1 VLKFFAF
8 CDIFLSSFAK
18 QLKGY
23 FMTQFNI
30 FIIRAVFGAVFA
42 IILTRMF
49 YGKVEIVYVALL
61 AVFLVGMAY
70 VLEYFRKKR
79 KG

>member
-1 VLKFFAF
+1 V
-8 CDIFLSSFAK
+8 
-18 QLKGY
+18 
-23 FMTQFNI
+23 TQFNI

-42 IILTRMF
+42 VVLTRMF
-49 YGKVEIVYVALL
+49 YGKVQIVYVVGL

-70 VLEYFRKKR
+70 VMEYFRKKR

>member
-1 VLKFFAF
+1 
-8 CDIFLSSFAK
+8 
-18 QLKGY
+18 
-23 FMTQFNI
+23 MNQFNI

-42 IILTRMF
+42 VVLTRMF
-49 YGKVEIVYVALL
+49 YGKVAIVYVVGL

-70 VLEYFRKKR
+70 IMEYFRKKR

>member
-1 VLKFFAF
+1 
-8 CDIFLSSFAK
+8 
-18 QLKGY
+18 
-23 FMTQFNI
+23 MTQFNI

-42 IILTRMF
+42 VVLTRMF
-49 YGKVEIVYVALL
+49 YGKVEIVYVIGL

-79 KG
+79 EKKP

>member
-1 VLKFFAF
+1 
-8 CDIFLSSFAK
+8 
-18 QLKGY
+18 
-23 FMTQFNI
+23 MTQFNI

-42 IILTRMF
+42 VVLTRMF
-49 YGKVEIVYVALL
+49 YGKVAIVYVVGL

-70 VLEYFRKKR
+70 LIEYFRKKR